1 MTKSV
6 PEDDETE
13 QESIKL
19 ENESPEDAV
28 AYEDDAKERILK
40 IERTLASTDALSAMG
55 WTKEEVD
62 NLMSSVS
69 GKDPLSGLGYD
80 GPLAAF
86 SKVRRNLADYFQER
100 VAVVTNP
107 SIDRVREG
115 DHFSLRVF
123 LGRKPSLTAPG
134 SLVQQIE
141 LGSPILVGGVVGD
154 RPGVAAAHRRIAQ
167 EFATC
172 LIDDLELEFSEGLAE
187 AASDSFSAE
196 ASIKRTL
203 RGATPGQGRSAG
215 QDRSPLSLMDC
226 RRDRQ
231 DL

>member
-1 MTKSV
+1 
-6 PEDDETE
+6 
-13 QESIKL
+13 
-19 ENESPEDAV
+19 
-28 AYEDDAKERILK
+28 
-40 IERTLASTDALSAMG
+40 MG

-62 NLMSSVS
+62 NLMSTVS

-187 AASDSFSAE
+187 EPRILFRL
-196 ASIKRTL
+196 KRRSKGLCEEPARDKPVAGPDRLAL
-203 RGATPGQGRSAG
+203 RLTHY
-215 QDRSPLSLMDC
+215 
-226 RRDRQ
+226 RRGLP